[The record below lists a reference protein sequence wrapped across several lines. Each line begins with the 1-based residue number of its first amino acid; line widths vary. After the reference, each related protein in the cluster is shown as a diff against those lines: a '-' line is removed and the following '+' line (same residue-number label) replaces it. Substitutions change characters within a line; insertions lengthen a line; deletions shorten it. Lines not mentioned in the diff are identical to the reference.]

1 MRKMFSS
8 VRLYVA
14 VPKNPLHDLSI
25 HFWSQQVGATMP
37 SLSTPIKQAGEVAWH
52 HTYAFLFVMR
62 LKISWLSCQRN
73 LPNSTPFSCIV
84 ERTLEYT
91 QEEKRQQQWL
101 LSVCTTQIQPPNP
114 DLKDTSA
121 PVVASLLVQ
130 TDANFGVDML
140 TGTWVESTE
149 PSLYWARKLF
159 FDPIIIRNCHLT
171 RSRIILY
178 PGGQTW
184 VAIAA
189 RFLWNKSSFAG
200 SNSSPSFSGTLQVV
214 RFNVT
219 KGPGGVALATAPSMY
234 NFGI

>member
-1 MRKMFSS
+1 M
-8 VRLYVA
+8 
-14 VPKNPLHDLSI
+14 
-25 HFWSQQVGATMP
+25 
-37 SLSTPIKQAGEVAWH
+37 TPYICILVC
-52 HTYAFLFVMR
+52 VMR

-73 LPNSTPFSCIV
+73 LPNSTPFSFMWK
-84 ERTLEYT
+84 TLEYT

-101 LSVCTTQIQPPNP
+101 LSVCTTQMQPPNP
-114 DLKDTSA
+114 DLKITSA
-121 PVVASLLVQ
+121 PVVASRLVQ
-130 TDANFGVDML
+130 TDVNFGVDML

-149 PSLYWARKLF
+149 LCPYWARKLF

-219 KGPGGVALATAPSMY
+219 KGPGVVAFAMY